1 MKKILITDAVDKK
14 CADILTKAGHSVT
27 YQPGMPREEI
37 KKVIG
42 EYNALIV
49 RSETKANAELISLME
64 NMEVIGRAGTGTDN
78 IDTTAATR
86 KGIIVMNT
94 PGGNTISTAEHTMSL
109 MLSMCRNIPQSNH
122 SIRSGKWD
130 KKSYKGTE
138 LQNKTLGVIG
148 LGKIGREVA
157 IRSKAFEMKVIGYDP
172 VLSPDVANNLGIKL
186 VDLNTLFKESDL
198 ITVHVPL
205 TPETKEMIN
214 DNTLALC
221 KKGVKIINCARGGII
236 DEAAIIRGLESGQV
250 SGAAFDVYMVE
261 PPDFSNPL
269 FNHPKVVCTPHLGAS
284 TDEAQEK
291 VAIQI
296 AEQVVDLFEGKTV
309 KGSINASAVNALTNK
324 ELTPY
329 IQLAEILG
337 KFQAQ
342 LINGQLKTINI
353 KTVGDF
359 LQDKSEYI
367 SAAVLKGFLSTM
379 ITDAVN
385 LVNSPFLAEEMG
397 IHITETKLSGKSNY
411 NNLLTVE
418 FKTENNSR
426 AISGTV
432 FGENEIR
439 IVFIDEYHVEL
450 KPEGN
455 MLLYSNIDKPGMLA
469 MVGNILSN
477 SNINIAGLSLGRLG
491 IGKEA
496 LTVVSVDSPLT
507 PEVVK
512 EIEAINGVKNVYTV
526 KI

>member
-14 CADILTKAGHSVT
+14 CADILIAAGHDVT

-37 KKVIG
+37 KKVISQ
-42 EYNALIV
+42 YNALIV
-49 RSETKANAELISLME
+49 RSETKANAELITLME

-78 IDTTAATR
+78 IDTSSATR

-122 SIRSGKWD
+122 SIHTGKWD
-130 KKSYKGTE
+130 KKSFKGTE
-138 LQNKTLGVIG
+138 VHSKTLGVVG

-157 IRSKAFEMKVIGYDP
+157 ARSKAFGMNIIGYDP
-172 VLSPDVANNLGIKL
+172 VLSSDVASNLGIRL

-205 TPETKEMIN
+205 TSETKEMIN
-214 DNTLALC
+214 DTTLALC
-221 KKGVKIINCARGGII
+221 KKGVKIINCARGGIV
-236 DEAAIIRGLESGQV
+236 DEAAVLRGLESGQV

-261 PPDFSNPL
+261 PPDFSNKL
-269 FNHPKVVCTPHLGAS
+269 LTHPKVVCTPHLGAS
-284 TDEAQEK
+284 TEEAQEK

-296 AEQVVDLFEGKTV
+296 AEQIVDLFAGKPV

-329 IQLAEILG
+329 LQLAECLG

-342 LINGQLKTINI
+342 LIKGQLKKINI

-385 LVNSPFLAEEMG
+385 LINSPFLAEEMG
-397 IHITETKLSGKSNY
+397 IEITETKLSGKSNY
-411 NNLLTVE
+411 NNLLTLD
-418 FKTENNSR
+418 FHSENFNKSV
-426 AISGTV
+426 SGTV
-432 FGENEIR
+432 FGENELR
-439 IVFIDEYHVEL
+439 IVYIDNYRLEL

-455 MLLYSNIDKPGMLA
+455 LLLYSNIDKPGMLA
-469 MVGNILSN
+469 TVGNILAK

-491 IGKEA
+491 IGEEA
-496 LTVVSVDSPLT
+496 LTVISVDTPLT
-507 PEVVK
+507 EKVIK
-512 EIEAINGVKNVYTV
+512 EIEEIKGVKNVYTV